1 MFKKISQVFQSKD
14 LRNKIFFTIGALI
27 LFRLTTQVSIPGA
40 NLDAIRVLFSQN
52 NLLGVFS
59 ALTGGSAE
67 NFSVVLMGVSP
78 YINASIIIQ
87 LLTVIIPKWESLS
100 KEGQEGQ
107 KTLNKYTRWLT
118 VPLALLQ
125 SYGTILLLN
134 SQSQIPIVDNIG
146 DPTVILPIMLTVTAG
161 TVWLMWLGE
170 IITERGIG
178 NGISLIIFAGIVS
191 SIPQV
196 VAQGLFVG
204 QVDSSAFVPF
214 VGNILFTII
223 MLVVIVLVT
232 EGERRIPITYAGQ
245 RMQMGANESN
255 LPIKI
260 NQAGMVPIIFAVSL
274 INFPG
279 LIGQLMQR
287 AASAKVRGIGESLIS
302 FFNPNN
308 NWYTLMYFVF
318 IILFTYF
325 YVSITFDAKR
335 IAENVQKRGGYIPGI
350 RPGSQ
355 TIEYISKISGRLTL
369 FGGLFIGAIAVAP
382 QILNT
387 YIFNS
392 AAGNSFSNIISGAG
406 MIIIV
411 GVVLDLVRQ
420 INAQLVMH
428 DYDKLV

>member
-308 NWYTLMYFVF
+308 HWYTLMYFVF

-355 TIEYISKISGRLTL
+355 TIEYISTISGRLTL